1 MADVFILLN
10 HGKRVDNAASAARA
24 ADELTNE
31 GSSRADVQNGN
42 DMREKVADLMQM
54 DVEPVPAAPAGA
66 PMMNTAPE
74 PATPVVNARETL
86 SVQNSADEPGFE
98 SPSGRFLRRGDSAS
112 EGEDSVESPAE
123 SEPPLTDEVLAA
135 FAEMRHPN
143 PERMAQH
150 LASVE
155 AKLRGAADLPEDGG
169 TEVPRPEE
177 RV

>member
-1 MADVFILLN
+1 MVQRKP
-10 HGKRVDNAASAARA
+10 GKLAELQTQPARSAARA

-42 DMREKVADLMQM
+42 DMREKVAELMQM

-123 SEPPLTDEVLAA
+123 SEPPLTDEELAA
-135 FAEMRHPN
+135 FAEMRP
-143 PERMAQH
+143 PEPGTD
-150 LASVE
+150 
-155 AKLRGAADLPEDGG
+155 GAASGQRGSEAARGC
-169 TEVPRPEE
+169 
-177 RV
+177 